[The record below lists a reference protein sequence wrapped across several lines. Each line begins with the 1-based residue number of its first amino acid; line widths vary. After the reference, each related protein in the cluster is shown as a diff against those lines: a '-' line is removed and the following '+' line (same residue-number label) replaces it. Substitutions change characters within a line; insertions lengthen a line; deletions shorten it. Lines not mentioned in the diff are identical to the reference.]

1 MNVLIIGASRGIG
14 LELVR
19 QYRADGSAVCGTAR
33 DDAGLAR
40 IEALGASAVKLDV
53 TAAAVCKPPPSH
65 TPLDLVIYN
74 AGVNGARGS
83 DATSP
88 SQAEFDRLMHTNVWG
103 AMQQLPQLQPVLA
116 PNSRVVVVSSKMGS
130 MGARTAAGS
139 SLYRASKAA
148 LNSVLKDLSL
158 ALAGKAVCVSF
169 HPGWVQTDMGGTGAD
184 IDVATSVKGMR
195 AKISTLRAPD
205 NGGFFNYDGTPLPW

>member
-19 QYRADGSAVCGTAR
+19 QYQASGAAVCGTAR
-33 DDAGLAR
+33 DEEGLAR
-40 IEALGASAVKLDV
+40 VRALGASAVQLDV
-53 TAAAVCKPPPSH
+53 TAATVCAPPASH

-74 AGVNGARGS
+74 AGVNSPRGANT
-83 DATSP
+83 TSP
-88 SQAEFDRLMHTNVWG
+88 TLAEFDTLMHINVWG
-103 AMQQLPQLQPVLA
+103 AMQQLPRLQPLLTPQA
-116 PNSRVVVVSSKMGS
+116 RVVVISSKMGS

-148 LNSVLKDLSL
+148 MNSVLKDLSL
-158 ALAGKAVCVSF
+158 TLAGQAVCVSF
-169 HPGWVQTDMGGTGAD
+169 HPGWVQTDMGGAGAD
-184 IDVATSVKGMR
+184 IDVATSVTGMR
-195 AKISTLRAPD
+195 RKIAALRDAD